1 MFDEQPI
8 ITLENVSKTYSAGSE
23 ALQDVSFSIQKGEF
37 VFIVGSSGSGKST
50 LIKLLLKEIEP
61 TSGMIKI
68 NGEDLTKMKRKQVP
82 KYRRKLG
89 VVFQDFRLLK
99 DRNVFENV
107 AFAQRIVG
115 KSNYTIR
122 RQVPA
127 MLSLM
132 GLSEK
137 LLSLPKQLS
146 GGEQQRVAL
155 ARALV
160 NKPPVLL
167 ADEPTGNLDPKNSW
181 EIMSLLDKINKTGTT
196 VVVVTHNHEIVNAM
210 QKRVIT
216 MKNGV
221 LVSDEQKGGYN
232 YVKH

>member
-1 MFDEQPI
+1 MFEEQPI

-50 LIKLLLKEIEP
+50 LIKLLLKEIEL

-155 ARALV
+155 ARALI

>member
-1 MFDEQPI
+1 M

-23 ALQDVSFSIQKGEF
+23 ALQDVSLSIQKGEF
-37 VFIVGSSGSGKST
+37 VFIVGNSGSGKST
-50 LIKLLLKEIEP
+50 LIKLLLKETEP
-61 TSGMIKI
+61 TSGKIRI
-68 NGEDLTKMKRKQVP
+68 NGENLTKMKRKQVP

-127 MLSLM
+127 ILSLM

-137 LLSLPKQLS
+137 LLSYPKQLS

-160 NKPPVLL
+160 NKPPLLL

-181 EIMSLLDKINKTGTT
+181 EIISLLDEVNKTGTT
-196 VVVVTHNHEIVNAM
+196 VLVVTHNHEIVNAM

-216 MKNGV
+216 MKNGI